1 MDILHSPVHH
11 DLPRVRHVAWS
22 RPFHWLAGGLRD
34 LSRRPALSLSLGAL
48 FAIGGL
54 CIFALAQGRPERLL
68 AAVSG
73 FLLVGP
79 LLAVGFYE
87 ISRRIAGGDRLD
99 AAAVA
104 HSLAARWRPL
114 ALYGLFLAAIYFIW
128 AQLTTALV
136 AYLLGS
142 EWIWGFEE
150 LAREIFLSGRH
161 PNLAAIWTL
170 SGATLAAVTFL
181 LSVVT
186 APLLL
191 DREVEVHHAMATS
204 INVVATNLPAML
216 LWSFLIVSLTLFG
229 FVTLMAGL
237 VLIMP
242 LLGHATWHAYA
253 DLVE

>member
-1 MDILHSPVHH
+1 M
-11 DLPRVRHVAWS
+11 
-22 RPFHWLAGGLRD
+22 
-34 LSRRPALSLSLGAL
+34 
-48 FAIGGL
+48 
-54 CIFALAQGRPERLL
+54 
-68 AAVSG
+68 
-73 FLLVGP
+73 GP

-87 ISRRIAGGDRLD
+87 ISRRIAGGDRID
-99 AAAVA
+99 ASAVA

-161 PNLAAIWTL
+161 PNLAAMWTL

-204 INVVATNLPAML
+204 INVVAANLPAML

>member
-1 MDILHSPVHH
+1 M
-11 DLPRVRHVAWS
+11 
-22 RPFHWLAGGLRD
+22 
-34 LSRRPALSLSLGAL
+34 
-48 FAIGGL
+48 
-54 CIFALAQGRPERLL
+54 
-68 AAVSG
+68 
-73 FLLVGP
+73 
-79 LLAVGFYE
+79 
-87 ISRRIAGGDRLD
+87 
-99 AAAVA
+99 
-104 HSLAARWRPL
+104 
-114 ALYGLFLAAIYFIW
+114 
-128 AQLTTALV
+128 
-136 AYLLGS
+136 
-142 EWIWGFEE
+142 
-150 LAREIFLSGRH
+150 
-161 PNLAAIWTL
+161 
-170 SGATLAAVTFL
+170 TFL